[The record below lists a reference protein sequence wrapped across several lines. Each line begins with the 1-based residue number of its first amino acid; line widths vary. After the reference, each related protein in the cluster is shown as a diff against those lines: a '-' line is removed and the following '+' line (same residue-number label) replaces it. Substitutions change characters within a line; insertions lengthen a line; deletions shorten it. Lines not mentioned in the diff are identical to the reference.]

1 MDPKDELVCVAN
13 FTTAEQA
20 AIAQINLEAQGIRCA
35 LNNQTTAGLFWYM
48 SDAIGGVGILV
59 AKTDQAKALELLDE
73 LAANKTDLIG
83 DAWKINPDDES
94 QNVATQ
100 EVATDPDLPM
110 SAREENANRAL
121 RGAVLGVLFAPL
133 QLYVFYL
140 LLFKVFASDEPIRPV
155 YTRRAWQAAA
165 INIPYIAVILIV
177 IRWTIYGL

>member
-35 LNNQTTAGLFWYM
+35 LSNQTTAGLFWYM

-73 LAANKTDLIG
+73 LASNKTDLIG

-94 QNVATQ
+94 QNLAT
-100 EVATDPDLPM
+100 EPDSPM

-165 INIPYIAVILIV
+165 INIPYTVVILIV
-177 IRWTIYGL
+177 IRWTIYSL

>member
-20 AIAQINLEAQGIRCA
+20 AIAQINLEAQGIRCV
-35 LNNQTTAGLFWYM
+35 LSNQTTAGLFWYM

-59 AKTDQAKALELLDE
+59 AKTDQAKALDLLDE

-83 DAWKINPDDES
+83 DAWKINPNDES

-100 EVATDPDLPM
+100 EVATEPDLPM
-110 SAREENANRAL
+110 SAREENSNRAL

-140 LLFKVFASDEPIRPV
+140 LLFKVFASDGPIRPV

-165 INIPYIAVILIV
+165 INIPYTVVILIV
-177 IRWTIYGL
+177 IRWTIYSL